1 MKPQFEWKQDPSDPP
16 MGTIPPGVFVVYCI
30 IEILIHLNSHESR
43 TVILKI
49 THCYFLKFKLPVIT
63 KASQTQT
70 QYWAPVTVLLHK
82 QYTSFVQTVHCPLG
96 L

>member
-1 MKPQFEWKQDPSDPP
+1 
-16 MGTIPPGVFVVYCI
+16 MGTIPPGVFVVFSIMELLNY
-30 IEILIHLNSHESR
+30 LNSHESR

-49 THCYFLKFKLPVIT
+49 THSNFLPEFKLPVIT

-96 L
+96 M